1 MHSPAPHYWHVPS
14 TRHEATITDP
24 NRPGRAEGAA
34 SITPRLAQP
43 ILRASK
49 AAASRTAADWLA
61 IPPDGDQPE
70 QWLRST
76 LSLLLA
82 VGRLLRS
89 LRDQPVGGMKMCT
102 LLIGSNQAVAA
113 PPGAMILRTPFSTM
127 VTP

>member
-1 MHSPAPHYWHVPS
+1 MRPAACGHGLPTVLS
-14 TRHEATITDP
+14 GSAMSD
-24 NRPGRAEGAA
+24 
-34 SITPRLAQP
+34 SQ
-43 ILRASK
+43 SK
-49 AAASRTAADWLA
+49 AAAPPEVADWLA
-61 IPPDGDQPE
+61 MQLDGDWPE
-70 QWLRST
+70 QWLRSR
-76 LSLLLA
+76 LFPLLA